1 MTLREEAQQ
10 LFDIPLTDGQLE
22 QFKVL
27 VDELLDWNASRVNL
41 TAITDRREIEVRHL
55 LDSLSLLKYIDF
67 PQNATVV
74 DVGTGAGFPGFPL
87 YFIRP
92 DLHVTFI
99 ESVGKKTAFIEH
111 IADKLHLE
119 NITIL
124 MARAEE
130 AGQNSDY
137 RAAFDIVTARALA
150 YLPTLA
156 EYLLPLCKV
165 GGKCVAMKGK
175 STEREIE
182 DAGYALEIL
191 GGKVSGVHEVRLP
204 EVENS
209 HYLVV
214 IDKISPTPDKY
225 PRRAGM
231 PSKRPLS

>member
-1 MTLREEAQQ
+1 MTLREEAQH
-10 LFDIPLTDGQLE
+10 LFDIQLTDTQLE

-27 VDELLDWNASRVNL
+27 VDELLEWNASRVNL
-41 TAITDRREIEVRHL
+41 TTITERRDIEVRHL
-55 LDSLSLLKYIDF
+55 LDSLSLVKYVDF
-67 PQNATVV
+67 PQNATIV

-87 YFIRP
+87 YFVRP
-92 DLHVTFI
+92 DLHMTFI

-111 IADKLHLE
+111 IAEKLELE
-119 NITIL
+119 NITVL
-124 MARAEE
+124 TARAED
-130 AGQNSDY
+130 AGQNPAY
-137 RAAFDIVTARALA
+137 REAFDMVTARALA

-165 GGKCVAMKGK
+165 GGKCVAMKGE
-175 STEREIE
+175 STERESE
-182 DAGYALEIL
+182 EAGNALEIL
-191 GGKVSGVHEVRLP
+191 GGKVSAVHEVWLP
-204 EVENS
+204 EVEIN